1 LGEPLAQSTGA
12 NLDDALELGP
22 VDAAALLPGAERR
35 KVLAYAGVLLLL
47 QNFAAPNGGLIG
59 VPISFFLKN
68 RLHLPA
74 HELAIFNLWT
84 GVPLYAAFVFG
95 MLRDRWNPF
104 GAGDKGHLVLFGVA
118 TALIYAAVAFLS
130 PTYAMLFAGVLIAT
144 ACLQTVSAAANGLVS
159 TIGQEHLM
167 AGQASTVINL
177 STCLPAVVG
186 YLLGGFFS
194 DLLEGRGAAS
204 AARILFLV
212 AAGLM
217 AAVAVIGGAGPARF
231 FAESR
236 SRLATS
242 LAGDIARLVKCWPVY
257 PPLIMLLLWDFAP
270 ASGAVLQYHLAN
282 ALHASDTQVGAFY
295 AIFYA
300 ACVPTLLLYGWLCQR
315 VRLSRLL
322 FWSTLVAIPQWIP
335 LVFAHS
341 VGVALIMAVPIGLM
355 GGLASAA
362 YVDLAIRSC
371 PKGLQGTMMLL
382 VVATAYYVAAR
393 FGDVWGTQLYD
404 YRGGFLT
411 TVIAT
416 TAVYALIL
424 PVLLL
429 APRNLTSTSDGQ
441 PLEAVVA

>member
-1 LGEPLAQSTGA
+1 MVNIGDE
-12 NLDDALELGP
+12 
-22 VDAAALLPGAERR
+22 VDINVSADALLPAAERR
-35 KVLAYAGVLLLL
+35 RILAYAGVLLLL

-74 HELAIFNLWT
+74 HELALFNLWT

-95 MLRDRWNPF
+95 MLRDRWSPF
-104 GAGDKGHLVLFGVA
+104 GAGDKGHLVLFGGA

-130 PTYAMLFAGVLIAT
+130 PTYAMLFAGVLMAT

-177 STCLPAVVG
+177 STCLPAVAG

-194 DLLEGRGAAS
+194 DLLEGRRAAS

-217 AAVAVIGGAGPARF
+217 AAAAVIGGAGPARF

-236 SRLATS
+236 TRRTTS
-242 LAGDIARLVKCWPVY
+242 LAGDVARLVKCWPVY

-300 ACVPTLLLYGWLCQR
+300 ACVPALLLYGWLCQR

-322 FWSTLVAIPQWIP
+322 FWSTLVAIPQWTP
-335 LVFAHS
+335 LVFVHS
-341 VGVALIMAVPIGLM
+341 AGAAMIMAVPIGLM

-371 PKGLQGTMMLL
+371 PKRLQGTMMLL
-382 VVATAYYVAAR
+382 VVSTAYYVAAR

-404 YRGGFLT
+404 YKGGFLT

-429 APRNLTSTSDGQ
+429 APRTLTSTADGEA
-441 PLEAVVA
+441 LEGAPAV